1 MRVVHPQDSANTREL
16 VRSQPGQKG
25 GERDSRPKSDRSSR
39 KLDWIADCEMGD
51 MATASIQWYPGHIAK
66 AQQELRQQLQKVD
79 VILEVVDARIPL
91 ASRHPD
97 LDQWAGEKPRV
108 LVFNRKDQIP
118 LPLQQQWEEW
128 FHTQGISIWP
138 TNAQSGEGVSR
149 LRQHILQLGSHV
161 NQRRQ
166 KRGMRPRPIRAVVV
180 GFPNVGKSALLNRL
194 LQRRVVAS
202 ARRPG
207 VTRSL
212 RWIRL
217 GADLDLLDAPG
228 IIPPQIQ
235 DQRAA
240 LKLAICEDIGDAAY
254 VPEQVAAAFLEW
266 VPEVQPAAQQVLE
279 ARYQLAWQPQGSLLL
294 ATLASQRFT
303 GDERRASLQV
313 LYDFRKGALG
323 PIALERPPAD

>member
-1 MRVVHPQDSANTREL
+1 
-16 VRSQPGQKG
+16 
-25 GERDSRPKSDRSSR
+25 
-39 KLDWIADCEMGD
+39 

-66 AQQELRQQLQKVD
+66 AQQQLRQQLQRVD

-91 ASRHPD
+91 ASRHPE
-97 LDQWAGEKPRV
+97 LNQWAGEKPCV

-118 LPLQQQWEEW
+118 VSLQQEWREW
-128 FHTQGISIWP
+128 FRTQAISIWP
-138 TNAQSGEGVSR
+138 TNAQSGEGVAV
-149 LRQHILQLGSHV
+149 LRQHVLQLGTHV

-166 KRGMRPRPIRAVVV
+166 NRGMRPRPIRAVVV

-194 LQRRVVAS
+194 LQRRVVDS

-212 RWIRL
+212 RWVRL

-228 IIPPQIQ
+228 IIPPQLN
-235 DQRAA
+235 DQEAA

-266 VPEVQPAAQQVLE
+266 VPQVQPEALPALE
-279 ARYQLAWQPQGSLLL
+279 ARYQFTWQPLGSLLL

-303 GDERRASLQV
+303 GDERRAALQILV
-313 LYDFRKGALG
+313 DFRKGALG
-323 PIALERPPAD
+323 PIALERPPAA

>member
-1 MRVVHPQDSANTREL
+1 
-16 VRSQPGQKG
+16 
-25 GERDSRPKSDRSSR
+25 
-39 KLDWIADCEMGD
+39 

-66 AQQELRQQLQKVD
+66 AQQELRQQLQRVD

-97 LDQWAGEKPRV
+97 LDHWAGEKPRV

-118 LPLQQQWEEW
+118 VSLQQEWRTW
-128 FHTQGISIWP
+128 FHTQAISIWP
-138 TNAQSGEGVSR
+138 TNAQSGEGVAM
-149 LRQHILQLGSHV
+149 LRQHVLHLGTHV

-212 RWIRL
+212 RWVRL

-228 IIPPQIQ
+228 IIPPQLN
-235 DQRAA
+235 DQETA

-254 VPEQVAAAFLEW
+254 VPEQVAAAFLDL
-266 VPEVQPAAQQVLE
+266 VPRVQPEAIHTLE
-279 ARYQLAWQPQGSLLL
+279 ARYQFTWQPQGSVLLTTL
-294 ATLASQRFT
+294 ATQRFT
-303 GDERRASLQV
+303 GDERRAALQI
-313 LYDFRKGALG
+313 LNDFRKGALG
-323 PIALERPPAD
+323 PIALERPPAA